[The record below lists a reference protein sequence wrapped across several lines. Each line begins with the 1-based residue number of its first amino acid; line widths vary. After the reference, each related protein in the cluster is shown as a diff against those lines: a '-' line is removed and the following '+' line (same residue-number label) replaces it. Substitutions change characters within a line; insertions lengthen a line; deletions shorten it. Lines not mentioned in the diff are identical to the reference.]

1 MASLGLAYL
10 LTGDGDCSPRLA
22 LVILTP
28 VAGSSRVLLHRKTKF
43 SLSSCGLVLVSS
55 CTVIKYA

>member
-22 LVILTP
+22 HQYISDI
-28 VAGSSRVLLHRKTKF
+28 VACCRF
-43 SLSSCGLVLVSS
+43 
-55 CTVIKYA
+55 